1 MKASS
6 IIAGFVLAAAAAGL
20 GWYLMHPGAK
30 PGNAAAGPP
39 PAVPVTAVAV
49 EARDVPVYVTGLGTV
64 QAYNS
69 VTVHVRVDG
78 QLDKVAFTEG
88 QDVRQGDLLAQIDPR
103 PFQAALDQAL
113 AKQASDQAQLA
124 NAKLDLER
132 FSNLASRQF
141 ASRQSV
147 DTQKSAVAQLEAALR
162 GDQAA
167 IDNARVQLSYA
178 TITAPISGRT
188 GIRMIDQG
196 NIVHASDQTGLVVI
210 TQLQPISLIFTLSQ
224 DRLPET
230 RRGMSGG
237 PLEVIAYDRSD
248 TTRLAEGTLAL
259 VDNQVDP
266 ASGMIRLKATF
277 PNADRALWPGQFV
290 NARLTVAVHKDGLTV
305 PAPVVQR
312 GPQGTFAYLIKPDR
326 TVEARPIKVTQIQDG
341 VALIAEGLAAG
352 DQVVADG
359 QYKLKP
365 GSRVKATLAEPAR
378 LAAGEAGAS

>member
-6 IIAGFVLAAAAAGL
+6 IIAGFVLAAAAAGV

-78 QLDKVAFTEG
+78 QLDQVAFKEG
-88 QDVRQGDLLAQIDPR
+88 QEVHQGDLLAQIDPR

-132 FSNLASRQF
+132 FSNLANRQF

-167 IDNARVQLSYA
+167 IDNARVQLSYT

-188 GIRMIDQG
+188 GIRLVDQG

-224 DRLPET
+224 DRLPEV
-230 RRGMSGG
+230 RRGVAEG
-237 PLEVIAYDRSD
+237 PLKVVAYDRSD
-248 TTRLAEGTLAL
+248 TTRLAEGTLEL
-259 VDNQVDP
+259 IDNQVDP

-277 PNADRALWPGQFV
+277 PNEDRALWPGQFV

-341 VALIAEGLAAG
+341 VALIGEGLAAG
-352 DQVVADG
+352 DQVVTDG

-365 GSRVKATLAEPAR
+365 GSKVKAAPAQPAR